1 MESVGIY
8 GESPFIYPIYGLGG
22 IPEGF
27 SRMSAI
33 YGGVFMLNKDID
45 KVLFEN
51 GKVCGVQSGNEIC
64 RTKMVIF
71 NPSYAI
77 KTGNSNRVKNLG
89 KIIRAICILDHPIPH
104 TNNVSS
110 VQIILPQKQTGR
122 KSGIKLYIIT
132 FHLTYS
138 YFFIH
143 DMVNFPETFK

>member
-1 MESVGIY
+1 MQSVGRY

-33 YGGVFMLNKDID
+33 YGGVFMLNTDID
-45 KVLFEN
+45 KVLFDEN
-51 GKVCGVQSGNEIC
+51 GKVCGVQSGKEIC

-89 KIIRAICILDHPIPH
+89 KIIRAICILDHPIPN
-104 TNNVSS
+104 TNNFSS
-110 VQIILPQKQTGR
+110 VQIILPQRQTGR
-122 KSGIKLYIIT
+122 NSGIKLNNCKKT
-132 FHLTYS
+132 FQ
-138 YFFIH
+138 
-143 DMVNFPETFK
+143 N